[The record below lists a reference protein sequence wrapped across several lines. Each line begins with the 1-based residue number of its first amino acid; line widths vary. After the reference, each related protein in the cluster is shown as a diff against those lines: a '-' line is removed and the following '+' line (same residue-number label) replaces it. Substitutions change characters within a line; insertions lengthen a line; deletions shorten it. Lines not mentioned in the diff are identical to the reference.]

1 MADVKWIKICTDIFD
16 DEKILLIDSMPEHDS
31 IIVIWFKLLCMAG
44 KQNNGGVFLFN
55 DKIAYTDEM
64 LATIFR
70 RPLNTVRL
78 ALQTFEQFGMIEIIN
93 NIYTIPNWNKHQ
105 SLEKFETAKEK
116 TRKRVAK
123 HREKQKQIT
132 NGNVTVT
139 DCNTEC
145 NVTVTD
151 CNAYR
156 IDKDKEIDIEEEKER
171 DKEKD
176 ASSSSIYPSI
186 IDTHTSGE
194 EILIDTIDAKVK
206 RNIDYDILRTEYI
219 GGELENI
226 VALIVDA
233 IYSTAPTIRI
243 GGNDIP
249 TDSVRSRFY
258 KLDCEH
264 IRYVLDSMS
273 KNSTKVRNIKAY
285 LLTSLYNAPATISS
299 YYTAE
304 VNHDMKGGATG
315 G

>member
-1 MADVKWIKICTDIFD
+1 MATGKRYYWIKLKDTFMTSDEVDYMMSQPDGANYVVLYQMLCLKTINTGGRLSRQIGEIIIPYDI
-16 DEKILLIDSMPEHDS
+16 
-31 IIVIWFKLLCMAG
+31 
-44 KQNNGGVFLFN
+44 
-55 DKIAYTDEM
+55 DKIQRDCKWFSVD
-64 LATIFR
+64 TI
-70 RPLNTVRL
+70 
-78 ALQTFEQFGMIEIIN
+78 
-93 NIYTIPNWNKHQ
+93 
-105 SLEKFETAKEK
+105 
-116 TRKRVAK
+116 RVALELYK
-123 HREKQKQIT
+123 SFGLIYVDEDGVLVLADHKNLVGSETDYAEKKKRQRENKTPILPPFGDRT
-132 NGNVTVT
+132 GDTTGDNVPT
-139 DCNTEC
+139 D
-145 NVTVTD
+145 VP
-151 CNAYR
+151 
-156 IDKDKEIDIEEEKER
+156 IDIRDKEIRDKILDIKER

-176 ASSSSIYPSI
+176 AASTSIYPSI